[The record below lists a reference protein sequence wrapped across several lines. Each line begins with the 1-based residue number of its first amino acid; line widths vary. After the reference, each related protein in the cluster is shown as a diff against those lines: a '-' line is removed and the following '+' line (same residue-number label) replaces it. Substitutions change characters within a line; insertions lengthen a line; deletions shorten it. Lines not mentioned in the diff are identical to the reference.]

1 MQEWIKELLVALG
14 GGTAAAIAILTIF
27 KSLAVKLFE
36 KAIDTSFEKSTI
48 KLTNKLERSTK
59 AYEILLKKEFDF
71 YEKTDP
77 YMATLVPLV
86 QDLKYYAEQSEN
98 SGKEKYRELLLQ
110 YLKMIPEL
118 KNNSVL
124 FQPYIP
130 EDIFTAVS
138 TLLAL
143 MQEDMRY
150 LGDVGTILYEKQ
162 PGEINVEKMEEIQEK
177 ILLAIA
183 LVETRIKARLT
194 ELSK

>member
-130 EDIFTAVS
+130 EDIITAVS